1 MYFICGILMLMIY
14 REVFFLKCGISN
26 EMYAVEDDADYKQ
39 FSNSKVAIS
48 EMSNED
54 SCCQTSDNIH
64 GEISMSN
71 EY

>member
-1 MYFICGILMLMIY
+1 MWDFNANDLWRG
-14 REVFFLKCGISN
+14 FFLKCGISN